1 MGFPPKSTF
10 DWTQGSLDLLFF
22 FEGNG
27 GFPRVIKLP
36 IFFGGGSNKQQIY
49 GHFEEFPLKN
59 DALGFGLVIHH
70 DHWFSQ
76 HLGIQAIPSG
86 VGSLVCLIC
95 HMGQEVPLVVNEI

>member
-1 MGFPPKSTF
+1 MKESVFPFLRDGIPPKINVRLDPRVF
-10 DWTQGSLDLLFF
+10 GSSVF

-59 DALGFGLVIHH
+59 DALG
-70 DHWFSQ
+70 W
-76 HLGIQAIPSG
+76 
-86 VGSLVCLIC
+86 VGNSS
-95 HMGQEVPLVVNEI
+95 